1 MKLFRT
7 RINVLKAKRLDSIRD
22 VLGLDILSP
31 KVWLAGGALRTLIDH
46 DDIINDYD
54 LFFQNAES
62 LIAVKSKLLTAG
74 FDCIYECP
82 NGYLFT
88 YRKNSVK
95 IQLICEKT
103 YQNIEEL
110 LDSFDFTATCAAT
123 DGEFVYYSSAFV
135 KDVKKKELRL
145 ANLVYPVATL
155 KRIVKY
161 AARGYTIRKVTVE
174 FVKQVTE
181 KHVPYSEEEM
191 REYID

>member
-1 MKLFRT
+1 MKLQKT
-7 RINVLKAKRLDSIRD
+7 RIGCLKSRRVDTVREVLDLN
-22 VLGLDILSP
+22 ILSP
-31 KVWLAGGALRTLIDH
+31 SAWLAGGALRTLIDSE
-46 DDIINDYD
+46 DVINDYD

-62 LIAVKSKLLTAG
+62 SIAVKNKLLTAG

-82 NGYLFT
+82 NGFLFT

-103 YQNIEEL
+103 YQNIQEL
-110 LDSFDFTATCAAT
+110 LDSFDFTVTCAAT
-123 DGEFVYYSSAFV
+123 DGEFVHYSSAFV

-161 AARGYTIRKVTVE
+161 AARGYTIRKVAEE

-181 KHVPYSEEEM
+181 KEMPYSEEEM
-191 REYID
+191 RGYID